1 MNNESFPRDTEK
13 LNEVELT
20 QQIGQTALED
30 VELDIPDN
38 IVLGEK

>member
-1 MNNESFPRDTEK
+1 MNNESFPQETEK

-20 QQIGQTALED
+20 QRIGQTALED